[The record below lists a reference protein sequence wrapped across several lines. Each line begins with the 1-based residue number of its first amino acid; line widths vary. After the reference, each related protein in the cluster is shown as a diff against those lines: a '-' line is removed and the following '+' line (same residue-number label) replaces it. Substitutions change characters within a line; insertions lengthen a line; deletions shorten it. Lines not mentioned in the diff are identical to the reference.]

1 MYLEKRLFEVYKG
14 REIIEYCL
22 KNNNHMEVKILN
34 LGATI
39 REIIYQGS
47 NRVLGFDHI
56 ESYLDQGTYM
66 GALVGR
72 VAGRISG
79 GKFIIKDKVYEL
91 DKNEG
96 TTCLHGGNQG
106 VSFQIWKLEKEIITE
121 DSVGIVLRYIS
132 RDLECGFPGNM
143 DILVRYI
150 LGEDDSLTIEY
161 FAETDKDT
169 IITLTNHSYFNLN
182 DLNEDILNH
191 ELMLD
196 ANEYIRLNEIN
207 LPIGLADVEN
217 TPFDFRDG
225 KTILKDMDLSHRE
238 LIRSEGYDH
247 PFVLNRNNDIPIILS
262 SKKSGIKLSIET
274 SEPVVILYCSNKL
287 KEDLPLSD
295 GAKTF
300 QYQGV
305 CLETQWYPD
314 AINQDF
320 LPKNLLKSGE
330 KYYSRTR
337 YNFDII
343 NNL

>member
-1 MYLEKRLFEVYKG
+1 MYLEKRLFEIYKG
-14 REIIEYCL
+14 REIIEYHL

-56 ESYLDQGTYM
+56 ENYLNQGTYM

-79 GKFIIKDKVYEL
+79 GKFIIEDKVYEL
-91 DKNEG
+91 DQNEG

-106 VSFQIWKLEKEIITE
+106 LSFQIWELEREIVTE
-121 DSVGIVLRYIS
+121 DSVGVVLRYIS
-132 RDLECGFPGNM
+132 SDLECGFPGRL
-143 DILVRYI
+143 DILVQYI

-182 DLNEDILNH
+182 NLNEDILNH
-191 ELMLD
+191 ELMMD
-196 ANEYIRLNEIN
+196 ANEYIRLNEMS
-207 LPIGLADVEN
+207 LPIGVADVEN

-225 KTILKDMDLSHRE
+225 KKILKDMDLSHSE
-238 LIRSEGYDH
+238 LIHSKGYDH
-247 PFVLNRNNDIPIILS
+247 PFVLNKNNNTPITLS
-262 SKKSGIKLSIET
+262 SRKSGVKLSIET

-287 KEDLPLSD
+287 KEDLHLSN
-295 GAKTF
+295 GTKTF
-300 QYQGV
+300 QYQGL

-314 AINQDF
+314 AINQVF
-320 LPKNLLKSGE
+320 LPINVLKSHE
-330 KYYSRTR
+330 QYYSRTR
-337 YNFDII
+337 YKFELI
-343 NNL
+343 